1 MYICICHGVTDKKI
15 AQTIENGAMTMR
27 DLAKELNVGTQCGK
41 CTNCTKKILNEK
53 LIEIADITDQVA

>member
-15 AQTIENGAMTMR
+15 AQAIDNGAMTMR
-27 DLAKELNVGTQCGK
+27 DLAKELSVGTQCGK
-41 CTNCTKKILNEK
+41 CTNCTKKILNER